1 MDEQLMFERVR
12 QLCLANGIAI
22 DKIAKECGINQNL
35 VGKMFIT
42 VMQDLLDKTKAATNA
57 KGNS

>member
-1 MDEQLMFERVR
+1 MNEQLMFEKVR
-12 QLCLANGIAI
+12 QLCLVNGTAI

-42 VMQDLLDKTKAATNA
+42 IMQDLLNKTEAASNI
-57 KGNS
+57 KGN

>member
-1 MDEQLMFERVR
+1 MNEQLMFEKVR
-12 QLCLANGIAI
+12 QLCLVNGIAI

-42 VMQDLLDKTKAATNA
+42 VMQDLLNKTEAASNI
-57 KGNS
+57 KGN

>member
-1 MDEQLMFERVR
+1 MNEQLMFDKVR
-12 QLCLANGIAI
+12 QLCFANGIAI

-42 VMQDLLDKTKAATNA
+42 VMQDLLNKTEAASNI
-57 KGNS
+57 

>member
-1 MDEQLMFERVR
+1 MNEQLMFDKVR
-12 QLCLANGIAI
+12 QLCFANGIAI

-42 VMQDLLDKTKAATNA
+42 VMQDLLNKTEAATKM
-57 KGNS
+57 KGNQ